1 MMTVGQLVEALKDY
15 PLDAPV
21 IVSRDA
27 EGNTNSPLAS
37 LWGGVYLPLDPYQGE
52 TYVARALD
60 DELRGEGYAE
70 EDCYDGPGGVDAV
83 ILVPTY

>member
-1 MMTVGQLVEALKDY
+1 MTVAQLIETLRAH

-21 IVSRDA
+21 IVARDA
-27 EGNTNSPLAS
+27 EGNSHSPLSMAG
-37 LWGGVYLPLDPYQGE
+37 GGVYVAEESYRGE

-60 DELRGEGYAE
+60 DELRAEGYSD
-70 EDCYDGPGGVDAV
+70 EDCYDGPDAVDAV